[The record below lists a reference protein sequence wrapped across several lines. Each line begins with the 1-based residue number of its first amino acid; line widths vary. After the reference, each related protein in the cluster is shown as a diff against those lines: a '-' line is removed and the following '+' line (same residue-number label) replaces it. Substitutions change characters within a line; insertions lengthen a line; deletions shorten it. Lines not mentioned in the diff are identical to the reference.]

1 MKNFSLT
8 CLFLVISGTHAA
20 GQSLQVSAGA
30 GVDNGHTYRAQ
41 EQAGWPL
48 QRGRHILPL
57 ITLGFSKVTATGNIH
72 SLNVLFTSESNR
84 LESTNPL
91 LGDAGRTVY
100 YRNGLQY
107 EIMFPLSKTGKRHQ
121 LFTGYAVSALHS
133 MFRFLPSSSV
143 YFPQTRRGVMVE
155 AGGCFEYRFA
165 LKNGLCLYSGINL
178 NIIGTGIEVSRV
190 ENPLLTQEQQTNTI
204 FEMGFGPRAL
214 LHAGVYATLPTKKK

>member
-1 MKNFSLT
+1 MKNFSLP
-8 CLFLVISGTHAA
+8 CLFMVIFGTHAA

-57 ITLGFSKVTATGNIH
+57 ITLGFSKMTATGNIH

-121 LFTGYAVSALHS
+121 LFTGYAVSASHS
-133 MFRFLPSSSV
+133 MFKFLPVSSF
-143 YFPQTRRGVMVE
+143 YFPQTIRDVMVE
-155 AGGCFEYRFA
+155 AGGCFEYRCF

-178 NIIGTGIEVSRV
+178 NIIGTGIEVSRI
-190 ENPLLTQEQQTNTI
+190 ENPLLTKEQQTNTI
-204 FEMGFGPRAL
+204 FEMGFGPRVM

>member
-1 MKNFSLT
+1 MNNSLLVS
-8 CLFLVISGTHAA
+8 LFIFVLTAKVT

-30 GVDNGHTYRAQ
+30 GVDNGRTYRAQ
-41 EQAGWPL
+41 EQTGWPL

-57 ITLGFSKVTATGNIH
+57 ITLGFSKMTDAGNIR

-100 YRNGLQY
+100 YRNGVQY
-107 EIMFPLSKTGKRHQ
+107 EILFPLSKTGKRHQ
-121 LFTGYAVSALHS
+121 LFTGYAVSASHS

-143 YFPQTRRGVMVE
+143 YFPQTRRGVMLE

-165 LKNGLCLYSGINL
+165 LKNGLCLYTGINL
-178 NIIGTGIEVSRV
+178 NIIGTGIEMSRV
-190 ENPLLTQEQQTNTI
+190 ENPLLTEEQQTNTI
-204 FEMGFGPRAL
+204 FETELGSRAL
-214 LHAGVYATLPTKKK
+214 LHAGACATLTPKKQ

>member
-1 MKNFSLT
+1 MNNSLLVS
-8 CLFLVISGTHAA
+8 LFIFVLTAKVT

-30 GVDNGHTYRAQ
+30 GVDNGRTYRAK
-41 EQAGWPL
+41 EQPGWPL

-57 ITLGFSKVTATGNIH
+57 ITLGFSKMTDAGNIR

-100 YRNGLQY
+100 YRNGVQY

-121 LFTGYAVSALHS
+121 LFTGYAVSASHS

-143 YFPQTRRGVMVE
+143 YFPQTRRGVMLE
-155 AGGCFEYRFA
+155 AGGCFEYRVT

-178 NIIGTGIEVSRV
+178 NIIGTGIEVSSV
-190 ENPLLTQEQQTNTI
+190 ENPLLTKEQQTNTI
-204 FEMGFGPRAL
+204 FEMGFGPRVI
-214 LHAGVYATLPTKKK
+214 LHAGACVTLASKKQ